1 MSSPRRTLACP
12 GAHVVLLSLLGCA
25 ASCSS
30 ERVDSQREAAAKSQ
44 LETAPDFESA
54 PLVPHNPGDAATS
67 VEVAPTR
74 ASAPAP
80 SPNPTHDWPGIAATA
95 LATTVYKE
103 PSRSSQ
109 RLGYIRLGGVVQR
122 AEQPVTGRGC
132 SGFWYPVHPV
142 GHVCSDEA
150 TTDLESPLARAARR
164 RPAHDQPLPYSYGF
178 VRATAPQYLR
188 IPTYAE
194 QSSSEFKLDDHLEWY
209 DKNRF
214 EVQRVSLGSN
224 DVPLDARGIARL
236 GVPLAK
242 GHRLSTQLEPNELYG
257 GGAGDG
263 EVPFWLRGGRQIPN
277 VSGFDVPEYASFADR
292 VRRKTGLSFVD
303 SFVVED
309 AGRRRGFA
317 VTVDLRLVP
326 TTKVKPDTGSAFH
339 GIEVGAE
346 LSFPFAIVLRRQAH
360 GFQLI
365 RARDATRPAEP
376 LPHRALIPMSGS
388 VRFKAGRRFYQTR
401 RDPRLWL
408 AADDIAFFAPP
419 PSFPDEA
426 GRGKKW
432 IDISLVQQTL
442 VLYEGREPKYA
453 TLISSGQD
461 RLGDPKT
468 EKATPRGRFEIRS
481 KHVAAAMDSEENS
494 TLAGGTKTG
503 RQLALSDEDSAT
515 IDRVVAAKKAGRK
528 LSEDDRRRLGNIEKG
543 RHPEYGVTH
552 RRGSS
557 TFELRDVPWIQYFDA
572 GFALHGAYWHDV
584 FGVPRSHGCINLSPI
599 DARVVFNWTEPSLPE
614 GWHGFN
620 VSPDFGSGTVVVIR
634 E

>member
-1 MSSPRRTLACP
+1 M
-12 GAHVVLLSLLGCA
+12 LGCTGSC
-25 ASCSS
+25 AS
-30 ERVDSQREAAAKSQ
+30 EEIEARREAAAKPE

-54 PLVPHNPGDAATS
+54 PLIPRDPRDAGAT
-67 VEVAPTR
+67 VEAAR

-80 SPNPTHDWPGIAATA
+80 AASPSPRHDWPGIAATA
-95 LATTVYKE
+95 IATTVYKE
-103 PSRSSQ
+103 PNPASP

-142 GHVCSDEA
+142 GHVCSAEA
-150 TTDLESPLARAARR
+150 TIDLESPLVRAAHR
-164 RPAHDQPLPYSYGF
+164 RPAHDKPLPYSYGF

-188 IPTYAE
+188 IPTHAE
-194 QSSSEFKLDDHLEWY
+194 QFSSEFKLDEHLKWY
-209 DKNRF
+209 DENRVD
-214 EVQRVSLGSN
+214 VQRVSLGSN
-224 DVPLDARGIARL
+224 DVPLDSRGIARI
-236 GVPLAK
+236 GEPLTK
-242 GHRLSTQLEPNELYG
+242 GQRLSTQLDPNELYG

-263 EVPFWLRGGRQIPN
+263 HVPFWLLGGRQVPN
-277 VSGFDVPEYASFADR
+277 VSGFSVPQYAAFADR

-309 AGRRRGFA
+309 AGQRRGFA

-339 GIEVGAE
+339 GIEMGPA
-346 LSFPFAIVLRRQAH
+346 LGFPFAIVLRRGAH

-365 RARDATRPAEP
+365 RARDATKPAEP
-376 LPHRALIPMSGS
+376 LPHRALIPMSGN

-401 RDPRLWL
+401 RDARLWL

-419 PSFPDEA
+419 PDFPSDA
-426 GRGKKW
+426 ARGKKW
-432 IDISLVQQTL
+432 IDVSLVQQTL

-468 EKATPRGRFEIRS
+468 EKATPRGRFEIKS
-481 KHVAAAMDSEENS
+481 KHIAAAMDSEENS
-494 TLAGGTKTG
+494 SVAGGTKTG
-503 RQLALSDEDSAT
+503 RQLALSDEDRAT
-515 IDRVVAAKKAGRK
+515 IDRVVAAKKAGRA

-543 RHPEYGVTH
+543 RPPEYGVTR

-584 FGVPRSHGCINLSPI
+584 FGLPRSHGCINLSPI

-620 VSPDFGSGTVVVIR
+620 VSPDFGPGTVVVIR